1 MKIRKLVIKN
11 INSLYGMWEIDF
23 TVPEYAAGL
32 FAITGSTG
40 SGKST
45 ILDAMCLALF
55 AETPRIGHGENK
67 EIVSRGT
74 NECLAELTFEADGA
88 CYMASF
94 SYSPITRGKRAGQ
107 INDLYAHRLV
117 RNGTEIADKTS
128 AVRKLVEEITGLD
141 RERFTRTVMLA
152 QGKFDAFLNAG
163 DAKAA
168 ILEQITGTGIYSR
181 IAGTVKQLFD
191 QANEQLA
198 QIRAVCGGIVLLS
211 PEEEA
216 VKQEYLAELEHNRN
230 EMQKEALLLSGQLKI
245 VETLEKLAVSL
256 NENTA
261 AQAALQ
267 QETTDFLP
275 DQLRLTRGRKTEPA
289 RNLYNTWKELQHA
302 NAETFAELE
311 QLEQTLPTLKQ
322 LAEQT
327 EKQAESALSTLQ
339 EQQLQHEELLKKI
352 NSVRLLDASIRETKT
367 QSERLK
373 KNIEKEGM
381 LRTAAENRITRT
393 ADARKKLEERHK
405 ASEQYCRDHAADSS
419 LPEKAAEWT
428 GSLRH
433 LVERRS
439 VALTLNRDREL
450 AEKKVTTAEKT
461 LTTAEN
467 DLKNAEEKC
476 KTPADAVIDLQ
487 KKIGSH
493 ESRQSLTGKQNILM
507 RNIRTI
513 RAITDLADE
522 RNRLRKGEPCPL
534 CGATEHPFADHPD
547 VIPTMDQNEKD
558 LAEVSRKLE
567 ELTALEGALRDA
579 ENARFTADAEREKA
593 AAAKEIA
600 RNTHAHAIAERD
612 EKQRL
617 FEEEVRAGKTQW
629 NQLKKMLEDAGFELP
644 EKAVS
649 LPDTVSERI
658 ERYRDAEKN
667 LQEFSGNLAKIQAE
681 QNAAELEKQGI
692 GQRLAEAETELKE
705 HLEKLQNLSA
715 ERFALLGNRDPEQE
729 QACADAALKSAAD
742 LRIHAEKEA
751 VRTAEEW
758 KNARTQQEKLQ
769 AEAGKRSLAIHE
781 SELALAEICRKIGIP
796 PETLEN
802 DLLDPAG
809 LAQLSAKEADLAARK
824 QNLEI
829 GRKKLTE
836 EQKAAENQRKT
847 EKDAATLSE
856 ELHRKTEEQN
866 QLSITLGAL
875 RQELD
880 QNAENR
886 KRLAEKE
893 AELESRKKNA
903 ALWGRLHNLIGKGNQ
918 FQRVAQGITL
928 DNLLTLA
935 NGELRSLYE
944 RYELIR
950 SEKEQ
955 LGIDVI
961 DHEQGDEIRT
971 CANLSGGERFV
982 VSLALALGLS
992 RMAGEKIRIDSFF
1005 LDEGFGTL
1013 DSESLQIVMHALS
1026 KLHSGGKLVGVIS
1039 HVSNLADEIPCA
1051 ISVTKNGGGK
1061 SSLSGPGVTQK

>member
-11 INSLYGMWEIDF
+11 INSLYGIWEIDF

-55 AETPRIGHGENK
+55 AETPRIGHGDNK
-67 EIVSRGT
+67 EVVSRGT
-74 NECLAELTFEADGA
+74 NECLAELTFESDGA

-117 RNGTEIADKTS
+117 REGIEIADKTS

-168 ILEQITGTGIYSR
+168 ILEQITGTEIYSR
-181 IAGTVKQLFD
+181 ISSTVKQLFD
-191 QANEQLA
+191 RANDQLA
-198 QIRAVCGGIVLLS
+198 QIQAVCGGIVLLT
-211 PEEEA
+211 PEDEA
-216 VKQEYLAELEHNRN
+216 VKQEYLAELERKQ
-230 EMQKEALLLSGQLKI
+230 EEIQKESQFLSGQLKI
-245 VETLEKLAVSL
+245 AETLEKLAVSL
-256 NENTA
+256 ANNTA
-261 AQAALQ
+261 AYTVLQ
-267 QETTDFLP
+267 QETADFQP
-275 DQLRLTRGRKTEPA
+275 DLLRLTLGRKTEPA
-289 RNLYNTWKELQHA
+289 RDLHHTLKELRNA
-302 NAETFAELE
+302 NAETFADLE
-311 QLEQTLPTLKQ
+311 QLEQTLPCLKQ
-322 LAEQT
+322 QADQAQ
-327 EKQAESALSTLQ
+327 KQAETTLAALQ
-339 EQQLQHEELLKKI
+339 QQQLKHEEHLKKI
-352 NSVRLLDASIRETKT
+352 NAARLLDASIGEIQK
-367 QSERLK
+367 QLERLE
-373 KNIEKEGM
+373 KNLEKEQA
-381 LRTAAENRITRT
+381 LRTAAENRILRA
-393 ADARKKLEERHK
+393 ADAQKTLEELHRK
-405 ASEQYCRDHAADSS
+405 SEQYYQNHAEDST

-428 GSLRH
+428 SSLRH
-433 LVERRS
+433 LVDRRA
-439 VALTLNRDREL
+439 VALSLNRDREQ
-450 AEKKVTTAEKT
+450 AEKKVAAAEKS
-461 LTTAEN
+461 LAAADSN
-467 DLKNAEEKC
+467 LKNAEEKC
-476 KTPADAVIDLQ
+476 KAPAEAVSELQ
-487 KKIGSH
+487 KKIGQQ
-493 ESRQSLTGKQNILM
+493 ESRQSLTEKQNILM

-513 RAITDLADE
+513 RAITDLAEE
-522 RNRLRKGEPCPL
+522 RKRLRKGESCPL
-534 CGATEHPFADHPD
+534 CGAMDHPFADHPD

-558 LAEVSRKLE
+558 LAEVSKKLE
-567 ELTALEGALRDA
+567 ELTALEEALRNA
-579 ENARFTADAEREKA
+579 ENTRFAVNAEREKSA
-593 AAAKEIA
+593 AAREIA
-600 RNTHAHAIAERD
+600 RNTHTNAIAERN

-617 FEEEVRAGKTQW
+617 FEEEVSAGKAQW
-629 NQLKKMLEDAGFELP
+629 TELKNRLKTAGFELP
-644 EKAVS
+644 EKADS
-649 LPDTVSERI
+649 LPDAVTERI
-658 ERYRDAEKN
+658 KHYREAEKN
-667 LQEFSGNLAKIQAE
+667 LQEFSENLVKIQAE
-681 QNAAELEKQGI
+681 QKAAEQERQGI
-692 GQRLAEAETELKE
+692 GQRLAEAEAERKDRQEELQK
-705 HLEKLQNLSA
+705 LSA
-715 ERFALLGNRDPEQE
+715 ERFALLGNGDPAQE

-751 VRTAEEW
+751 VRTAGEW
-758 KNARTQQEKLQ
+758 NSAQSQQKKLQ
-769 AEAGKRSLAIHE
+769 TEAGNRSLAIHE
-781 SELALAEICRKIGIP
+781 AEQALAELCRKIGITP
-796 PETLEN
+796 DELKN
-802 DLLDPAG
+802 NMLDPAE
-809 LAQLSAKEADLAARK
+809 LARLSAKEADLAARK
-824 QNLEI
+824 EYLEEK
-829 GRKKLTE
+829 GKELTE
-836 EQKAAENQRKT
+836 EQKTAESQRKT
-847 EKDAATLSE
+847 EKGSAILGE
-856 ELHRKTEEQN
+856 ELKQKTEEQN
-866 QLSITLGAL
+866 QLSVTRGAL

-880 QNAENR
+880 QNSENR
-886 KRLAEKE
+886 KRLDEKE
-893 AELESRKKNA
+893 AELEKQKKNA

-935 NGELRSLYE
+935 NGELRSLYG